1 MDGRLKETVENA
13 EWEKALKDIIV
24 ATTKEKGKATEVVE
38 KKAQAFKKAW
48 ALAKKKLAE
57 MEMKLRG
64 MKLKLVKAES
74 LNLAQADEIADLK
87 AALEACEEKWYNE
100 GFADAENS
108 IEPIVLQAPRHGFG
122 EGWMAALQAMG
133 VPVDSPLRNPD
144 QVPFPD
150 PFSLYP
156 RPLGATDE
164 KETPNMRELVRV
176 IDSHM
181 KLVDLEVTSGRHAG
195 AQSTKDVQIQQPP
208 TA

>member
-48 ALAKKKLAE
+48 ALAKKKFAE

-64 MKLKLVKAES
+64 MKLKLVKVES
-74 LNLAQADEIADLK
+74 LNLAQAN
-87 AALEACEEKWYNE
+87 NE

-164 KETPNMRELVRV
+164 EETPNMRELVRV

-195 AQSTKDVQIQQPP
+195 AQSTEDVQIQQPP